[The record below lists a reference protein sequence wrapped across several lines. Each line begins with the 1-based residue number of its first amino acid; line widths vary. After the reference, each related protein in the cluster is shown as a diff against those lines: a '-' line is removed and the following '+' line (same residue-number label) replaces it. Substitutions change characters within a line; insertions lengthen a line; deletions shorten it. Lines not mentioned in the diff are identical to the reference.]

1 MKRGRVNTNSKAQTT
16 IFIIIAVIVVI
27 LIITFVYFNNS
38 ISFTK
43 LDAEYFESSELKP
56 QLTNIESLIINCL
69 DETSKQ
75 ALETIAIQGGYYQQP
90 KKALELD
97 DVFVPYYYYE
107 GQYQNPTKQQI
118 QTELEKFVNNNLK
131 NCLNNI
137 QVTDFTISIKTPKTQ
152 ALIKQKNVEFK
163 FDSQIKI
170 IKDKKHVLFEINQHP
185 LTQPSALYDILEVA
199 DYITESHKEDSEMY
213 CISCVDELAEEKDL
227 YVDIIPITD
236 ITTLIIISDNRTSSE
251 PYSFEFLNQYTGD
264 ETSPEFEVGG
274 NVPEP
279 PTGGVE

>member
-1 MKRGRVNTNSKAQTT
+1 MKRGKLKSILNSKAQTT
-16 IFIIIAVIVVI
+16 IFIIIAIIAVI
-27 LIITFVYFNNS
+27 LIIIFIYFNNT
-38 ISFTK
+38 ISLTK
-43 LDAEYFESSELKP
+43 LDTEHFESAELKP
-56 QLTNIESLIINCL
+56 QVTTIQSSIINCL
-69 DETSKQ
+69 DQTSKQ
-75 ALETIAIQGGYYQQP
+75 ALDTIAIQGGYYEQP
-90 KKALELD
+90 EKALELD

-107 GQYQNPTKQQI
+107 GEYQNPTKQQI
-118 QTELEKFVNNNLK
+118 QTELQNFINNNLK
-131 NCLNNI
+131 TCLKNI
-137 QVTDFTISIKTPKTQ
+137 HVSDFTINIKSPKTQ
-152 ALIKQKNVEFK
+152 ALIEQENVKFK

-170 IKDKKHVLFEINQHP
+170 IKNKKHVLFELSNHP
-185 LTQPSALYDILEVA
+185 LTQPSALYDILEIA
-199 DYITESHKEDSEMY
+199 DYITESHKEDAEMC

-279 PTGGVE
+279 PTG